1 MESNKKTS
9 IKTIT
14 WEIFHLVVLSGII
27 FIFTGEWEYATFG
40 ALLYIAFEAAGY
52 FVHERLWA
60 RFGKG
65 IK

>member
-1 MESNKKTS
+1 MESSKRTS

-14 WEIFHLVVLSGII
+14 WEIFHLVVLAGIV
-27 FIFTGEWEYATFG
+27 FIFTGEWEYATLG

>member
-1 MESNKKTS
+1 MESNKRTS

-27 FIFTGEWEYATFG
+27 FIFTGEWEYATLG

>member
-1 MESNKKTS
+1 MESNKRTS

-27 FIFTGEWEYATFG
+27 FIFTGEWEYATLG
-40 ALLYIAFEAAGY
+40 ALLYISFEAAGY

-60 RFGKG
+60 KFGKG

>member
-1 MESNKKTS
+1 MESNKRTS
-9 IKTIT
+9 IKTVT

-27 FIFTGEWEYATFG
+27 FIFTGEWEYATLG